1 MMTLLSRLV
10 VVLLSCLMLT
20 CVSEAQ
26 QSPGQ
31 ERVNPDAQVL
41 QDFKDRIDK
50 YIKLRKQLEDQGPSM
65 KETEDP
71 ARIKAWQDT
80 LATNMRS
87 ARKGARPGE
96 IFTPEIRALFRR
108 LMYPETKGRE
118 GAETKQTIKEDAPAP
133 GSVPFKVNA
142 KYPEDEP
149 LPTVPPNLLAAL
161 PKLPDGLEY
170 RIVRNHLILR
180 DAHANLIVDFIPN
193 AIR

>member
-1 MMTLLSRLV
+1 MTLLSRHTLL
-10 VVLLSCLMLT
+10 LLSCLTFACLL
-20 CVSEAQ
+20 EAQ
-26 QSPGQ
+26 QPSQ
-31 ERVNPDAQVL
+31 DRVNPDAQLL
-41 QDFKDRIDK
+41 QDFKERIDN
-50 YIKLRKQLEDQGPSM
+50 YTELRDTLEDQGPPA

-71 ARIKAWQDT
+71 AKIKAWQDT
-80 LATNMRS
+80 LAANIRS
-87 ARKGARPGE
+87 ARKGAKPGD

-108 LMYPETKGRE
+108 LMYPETKGKK
-118 GAETKQTIKEDAPAP
+118 GADTKQTIKEDAPAA
-133 GSVPFKVNA
+133 GSVAFKVNA

-170 RIVRNHLILR
+170 RIVGKHLILR